1 MTIPE
6 PFDEREARKQFVRR
20 RQKLVFTIAVA
31 VLVVATVLSALFIL
45 GALGKTSQKTAAQQ
59 PNYGVEVPCAPA
71 NSTFANHPNVA
82 VRVLNG
88 TDKSG
93 LGTAVMEA
101 LSNRGFSMTGS
112 GDYPSKVEVQRTEI
126 LFGKNNIAK
135 AYTVAAQ
142 FNDAIMRM
150 DDRSDQLVDVVIG
163 STFNN
168 LNSEKSIV
176 AAGKAITSIEGCVS
190 DANTMKDLPKAP
202 QHDAVS

>member
-1 MTIPE
+1 MTSPE
-6 PFDEREARKQFVRR
+6 PFDEREARRQFVRR

-31 VLVVATVLSALFIL
+31 ALVIAVAFSALLIL
-45 GALGKTSQKTAAQQ
+45 GALGKTSQKTAAQL

-71 NSTFANHPNVA
+71 NSTYSNHPDVA

-101 LSNRGFSMTGS
+101 LSNRGFSMKGS
-112 GDYPSKVEVQRTEI
+112 GDYPSTVEVQRTEI

-168 LNSEKSIV
+168 LNTEKSITP
-176 AAGKAITSIEGCVS
+176 AGKAITSIEGCKSDVS
-190 DANTMKDLPKAP
+190 TIKNLPKAP
-202 QHDAVS
+202 QHDAA